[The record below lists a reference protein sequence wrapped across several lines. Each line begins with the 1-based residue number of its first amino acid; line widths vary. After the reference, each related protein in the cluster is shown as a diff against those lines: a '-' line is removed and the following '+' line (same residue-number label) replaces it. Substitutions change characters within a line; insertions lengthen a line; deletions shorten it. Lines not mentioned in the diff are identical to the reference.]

1 MLVKDL
7 FCAVVYLHDQNI
19 IHRDIK
25 PANILMK
32 NTRKLTWA
40 LCDFGVAV
48 DQNSEQVELGTDGT
62 ESYLPPE
69 VRQEKSPH
77 SKAADIWSCG
87 TTLLKTLKN
96 KFPSQDS
103 EYVKYNSLPVDI
115 NLMLMACFHINPE
128 KRPPAKSI
136 LGMAL
141 RIRGKQSKMKII
153 LVDEFST

>member
-1 MLVKDL
+1 MVDDL
-7 FCAVVYLHDQNI
+7 FCGVRYLHDQNI

-25 PANILMK
+25 PENILMK
-32 NTRKLTWA
+32 NSRDLAWA

-48 DQNSEQVELGTDGT
+48 DRNSEHVELGANGT

-69 VRQEKSPH
+69 VRQKKLPH

-96 KFPSQDS
+96 KYPSQES
-103 EYVKYNSLPVDI
+103 EYVKCNSLPVDI
-115 NLMLMACFHINPE
+115 NLMLMACFHINPQ
-128 KRPPAKSI
+128 KRPPAKDI

-141 RIRGKQSKMKII
+141 QMRGKNSNKKFI
-153 LVDEFST
+153 LVDESST